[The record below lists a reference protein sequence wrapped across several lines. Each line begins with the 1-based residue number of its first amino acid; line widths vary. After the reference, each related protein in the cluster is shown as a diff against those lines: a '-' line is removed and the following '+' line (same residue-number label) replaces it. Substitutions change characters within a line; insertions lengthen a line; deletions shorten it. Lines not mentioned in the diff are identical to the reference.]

1 MTKPVGSFGNF
12 EEKTPRLATKHRR
25 PLNTSSS
32 LRAGLARLL
41 GVWGALG
48 RRAWAP
54 CGVTWLF
61 RTLAPNHYAHDS
73 FRAISFGGRGRVRK
87 AMACHAPQ
95 AL

>member
-1 MTKPVGSFGNF
+1 MTKTGESFGNF
-12 EEKTPRLATKHRR
+12 EEKTPRLATKDRR
-25 PLNTSSS
+25 PLKTSSS

-48 RRAWAP
+48 WRAWAP

-61 RTLAPNHYAHDS
+61 RTLAPNHYEHDS
-73 FRAISFGGRGRVRK
+73 FRAISFGRRGRVRK
-87 AMACHAPQ
+87 AMACQAPQ